1 MHKNYASESLGAQGR
16 AVSAGNAMHYELKL
30 TDLKYLYDM
39 AEPVVHV
46 RSRDTFETTTADAD
60 ADGLTLTD
68 ANLKVMGQPA
78 HRDLQCRCHGVRR
91 PEKP

>member
-39 AEPVVHV
+39 AEPVMHV

-60 ADGLTLTD
+60 GHTLTD
-68 ANLKVMGQPA
+68 ANLKVTGQPA
-78 HRDLQCRCHGVRR
+78 HRDLLCRWRGVRR